1 MSTPIPRNAAPF
13 TLAEVLAATGG
24 RVAVGAGD
32 ASARGVMT
40 DSRGDVSGA
49 LFIALKGER
58 FDAHHFL
65 EQVARGGAAMALV
78 EDPHPEIQ
86 GLLQIQVACTLTAL
100 GDLALAHRRR
110 WDGLV
115 VAVGGSAGKT
125 TTKACVSR
133 VLSELIPGGI
143 HAQRGNLN
151 NRIGAPM
158 VLLGCDARHRV
169 AVVELGTNL
178 RGEVA
183 ELARISEPDI
193 GVVTLI
199 DFEHTEGI
207 GDLDA
212 IEAEEGDLFRGLK
225 SDGVAVGNV
234 DDTRVARQLEQAAST
249 GRAVESYGKAPTARY
264 RLLRREPVGVSGAR
278 LTASRAGFGGEIELR
293 SSLLGYPG
301 ALASVCAALVADAVS
316 ARLGL
321 PMPDP
326 ELFSRALESSEV
338 AENGRLCARA
348 MLDGALVL
356 DDSYNS
362 NPGSV
367 LSSVAVARE
376 LAAERGGR
384 VFAVLGEMLEL
395 GPLSEREHRRIG
407 AELAQFGLASLI
419 AVQGD
424 AQFLAEE
431 AAARGVSSVFV
442 ADAGQAVQA
451 LQGKPTPEDVIL
463 VKGSR
468 GVKLERVVAAL
479 LAGTSSEPLGVHAPG
494 PANEGPSAP

>member
-13 TLAEVLAATGG
+13 TLAEVLTATGG
-24 RVAVGAGD
+24 RVAVGVGEPVAAG
-32 ASARGVMT
+32 VTT
-40 DSRGDVSGA
+40 DSRSDVAGT
-49 LFIALKGER
+49 LFVALKGER
-58 FDAHHFL
+58 FDAHRFL
-65 EQVARGGAAMALV
+65 EQVALGGAAMALV
-78 EDPHPEIQ
+78 EDPHPQIP
-86 GLLQIQVACTLTAL
+86 GLVQIQVPCTLTAL

-110 WDGLV
+110 WGGLV

-125 TTKACVSR
+125 TTKACISR

-143 HAQRGNLN
+143 HAARGNLN

-158 VLLGCDARHRV
+158 VLLGAEAQHRV
-169 AVVELGTNL
+169 VVVELGTNL

-183 ELARISEPDI
+183 ELSRVSEPDI
-193 GVVTLI
+193 GVLTLI
-199 DFEHTEGI
+199 DLEHTEGI

-212 IEAEEGDLFRGLK
+212 IEAEEGDLFRGLAAH
-225 SDGVAVGNV
+225 GLAVGNA
-234 DDTRVARQLEQAAST
+234 DDARVLRQLVQAEAS
-249 GRAVESYGKAPTARY
+249 GRAVGSYGRSPAARY
-264 RLLRREPVGVSGAR
+264 RLSRREPAGLAGAR
-278 LTASRAGFGGEIELR
+278 LVAARAGSGGEITFR
-293 SSLLGYPG
+293 TSLLGYPG
-301 ALASVCAALVADAVS
+301 ALGSLCAVLVADAVS
-316 ARLGL
+316 ARLEL
-321 PMPDP
+321 PAATP

-338 AENGRLCARA
+338 AENGRLCARS

-367 LSSVAVARE
+367 PSSVAVARE

-384 VFAVLGEMLEL
+384 VLAVLGEMLEL

-407 AELAQFGLASLI
+407 AELGGAGLAHLI

-424 AQFLAEE
+424 ARFLAEE
-431 AAARGVSSVFV
+431 AAGRGVSAEYV
-442 ADAGQAVQA
+442 ADAASAVER
-451 LQGKPTPEDVIL
+451 LRGRSTPEDVIL

-479 LAGTSSEPLGVHAPG
+479 LAGTPPEPAGADAPG
-494 PANEGPSAP
+494 PANEGPHAP

>member
-1 MSTPIPRNAAPF
+1 MSTPIPRNAAAF

-24 RVAVGAGD
+24 HVAVGSGEPS
-32 ASARGVMT
+32 ASRVTT
-40 DSRGDVSGA
+40 DSRGDVAGA
-49 LFIALKGER
+49 LFVALKGER
-58 FDAHHFL
+58 FDAHRFL
-65 EQVARGGAAMALV
+65 EQVARGRAAMALV
-78 EDPHPEIQ
+78 EDPHPQIP
-86 GLLQIQVACTLTAL
+86 GLLQVQVRCTLTAL

-110 WDGLV
+110 WGGLV

-125 TTKACVSR
+125 TTKACISQ
-133 VLSELIPGGI
+133 VLSELIPNGT
-143 HAQRGNLN
+143 HSQRGNLN

-158 VLLGCDARHRV
+158 VLLGCEARHRV
-169 AVVELGTNL
+169 SVVELGTNL

-183 ELARISEPDI
+183 ELARISEPDV

-225 SDGVAVGNV
+225 PEGVAVGNV
-234 DDTRVARQLEQAAST
+234 DDPRVARQLEQALAS
-249 GRAVESYGKAPTARY
+249 GRSAESYGKAQTARY
-264 RLLRREPVGVSGAR
+264 RLLRREPNGVAGAR
-278 LTASRAGFGGEIELR
+278 VAASRPGFGGEIEFR

-301 ALASVCAALVADAVS
+301 ALASVCAVLVADVVS
-316 ARLGL
+316 QRLGL
-321 PMPDP
+321 PAAQP

-338 AENGRLCARA
+338 AENGRLCARR

-367 LSSVAVARE
+367 PSSVAVARE

-395 GPLSEREHRRIG
+395 GSLSEREHRRIG
-407 AELAQFGLASLI
+407 AELAEFGLADLI

-424 AQFLAEE
+424 ARFLAE
-431 AAARGVSSVFV
+431 AAAGRGVSSVFV
-442 ADAGQAVQA
+442 ADAEQAVQA
-451 LQGKPTPEDVIL
+451 LQGKTTPEDVIL

-479 LAGTSSEPLGVHAPG
+479 VAGTSSEPAGADAPG
-494 PANEGPSAP
+494 PANEGPTAP

>member
-24 RVAVGAGD
+24 RVAVGSGEP
-32 ASARGVMT
+32 SAVGVTT

-49 LFIALKGER
+49 LFVALKGER
-58 FDAHHFL
+58 FDAHRFL
-65 EQVARGGAAMALV
+65 GQVASGGAAMALV
-78 EDPHPEIQ
+78 EDPHPQIH
-86 GLLQIQVACTLTAL
+86 GLLQVQVPCTLKAL

-110 WDGLV
+110 WGGLV

-133 VLSELIPGGI
+133 VLTELIPGGI
-143 HAQRGNLN
+143 HSARGNLN

-158 VLLGCDARHRV
+158 VLLGCETEHRV
-169 AVVELGTNL
+169 TVVELGTNL

-183 ELARISEPDI
+183 ELARVSEPDI

-199 DFEHTEGI
+199 DYEHSEGI

-212 IEAEEGDLFRGLK
+212 IEAEEGDLLRGL
-225 SDGVAVGNV
+225 GAGGLAIGNV
-234 DDTRVARQLEQAAST
+234 DDPRVARQLECARES
-249 GRAVESYGKAPTARY
+249 GRGVESYGKSQTARY
-264 RLLRREPVGVSGAR
+264 RLKRREPAGLHGAR
-278 LTASRAGFGGEIELR
+278 LLAARPGFGGEIEFR
-293 SSLLGYPG
+293 TSLLGYPG
-301 ALASVCAALVADAVS
+301 ALASLCAVLVADAVS
-316 ARLGL
+316 ERLGL
-321 PMPDP
+321 SPGTP
-326 ELFSRALESSEV
+326 ELFSHALESPEV
-338 AENGRLCARA
+338 GENGRLCARP
-348 MLDGALVL
+348 MLDGGLVL

-367 LSSVAVARE
+367 PSSVGVARE

-384 VFAVLGEMLEL
+384 VIAVLGEMLEL

-407 AELAQFGLASLI
+407 AELAAFGLAELI

-424 AQFLAEE
+424 ARFLAEE
-431 AAARGVSSVFV
+431 AAVRGVSTVFV
-442 ADAGQAVQA
+442 ADAELAVQA
-451 LQGKPTPEDVIL
+451 LQGVTTPEDVIL

-479 LAGTSSEPLGVHAPG
+479 LAGTSSELAGALAPG